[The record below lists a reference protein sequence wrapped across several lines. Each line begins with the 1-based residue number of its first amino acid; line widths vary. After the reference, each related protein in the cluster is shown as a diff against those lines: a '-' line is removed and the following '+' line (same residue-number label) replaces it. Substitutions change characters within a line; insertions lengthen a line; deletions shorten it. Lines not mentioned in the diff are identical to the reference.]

1 MNADTSD
8 HTDTEFDDPA
18 DESRSCKGPEDI
30 ILEIVTDEENIDEPD
45 GSGIRLDEIP
55 RPEAIMHY
63 IVNETIRNG
72 RRAKEISIEPI
83 SNRSSITKHE
93 RCRHC
98 SGDID
103 CKDCE
108 CYVPRD

>member
-1 MNADTSD
+1 MEG
-8 HTDTEFDDPA
+8 TD
-18 DESRSCKGPEDI
+18 KGPEDI
-30 ILEIVTDEENIDEPD
+30 ILEIVTGEENIDEPD
-45 GSGIRLDEIP
+45 CYGIGLDEIP

-72 RRAKEISIEPI
+72 RKVKEISRDPI
-83 SNRSSITKHE
+83 SNRASIIKHE

-103 CKDCE
+103 CEDCE
-108 CYVPRD
+108 CYVPRDLHVDIRS